1 MTLLSEVP
9 DAFRSVFEA
18 AAGADGILPFDRFMA
33 LALYDLEVGYYRSK
47 RHRIGFG
54 EGSDFFTSTTS
65 DPVFG
70 ELIAAACTTLLG
82 TRPIDEY
89 TFVEIGAESAGGV
102 LEHVAHPF
110 KAVRTCRIGDALV
123 LSGKCIVFSNELFDA
138 QPFRRFVTRAGVWQE
153 LGVQLISGSL
163 HEVELSTTP
172 PPQLP
177 AGLPDGYVIDAPF
190 AAAALAKDI
199 AAQHWNGLFVACD
212 YGKSW
217 RELTEACPAG
227 TARAYFRHTQSNE
240 LLARP
245 TQQDLTCH
253 VCWDWIVHELEA
265 QGFAKPRVDSQE
277 SFFIRHATD
286 YIAITSA
293 AEAAKFSRRKASL
306 SQLLHPAHLG
316 QKFQVLHALRDESH
330 R

>member
-1 MTLLSEVP
+1 MTRLSEVP
-9 DAFRSVFEA
+9 DAFRSIFEA
-18 AAGADGILPFDRFMA
+18 AAGPGRTLPFDRFMA
-33 LALYDLEVGYYRSK
+33 LALYDPEVGYYRSN
-47 RHRIGFG
+47 RQRIGFD

-82 TRPIDEY
+82 TRPIAEY
-89 TFVEIGAESAGGV
+89 TFVEIGAESVGGV
-102 LEHVAHPF
+102 LEHVTHPF
-110 KAVRTCRIGDALV
+110 KAVRTCRLGEVLA

-138 QPFRRFVTRAGVWQE
+138 QPFRRFVARAGVWRE
-153 LGVQLISGSL
+153 LGVQLIHGSL
-163 HEVELSTTP
+163 HEVELSTP
-172 PPQLP
+172 PPSELP
-177 AGLPDGYVIDAPF
+177 SGLPDGYVIDAPF
-190 AAAALAKDI
+190 AAGALARGI
-199 AAQHWNGLFVACD
+199 AAQSWSGLFVACD

-227 TARAYFRHTQSNE
+227 TARAYFRHSQSND

-265 QGFAKPRVDSQE
+265 QGFAKPQVDSQE

-286 YIAITSA
+286 YIAVTSA
-293 AEAAKFSRRKASL
+293 AEAAIFSRRKASL

-316 QKFQVLHALRDESH
+316 QKFQVLHALRDELP